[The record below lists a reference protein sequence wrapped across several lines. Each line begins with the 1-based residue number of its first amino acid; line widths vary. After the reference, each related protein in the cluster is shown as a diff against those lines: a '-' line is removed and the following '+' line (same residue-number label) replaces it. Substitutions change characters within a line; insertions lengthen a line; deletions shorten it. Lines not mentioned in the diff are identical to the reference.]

1 MFDALQD
8 ASCNFLGHHAAAA
21 AAAVHF
27 ERERFLSSLSAT
39 PNNIN
44 YTSVDGN
51 SVSVSFVMFDVL
63 QVASW
68 SCSWH
73 RDIYSTCFGKVFVLQ
88 TQLTCQQ
95 LQDRWHP

>member
-51 SVSVSFVMFDVL
+51 SLSVSFVMFDVL
-63 QVASW
+63 QVAAW
-68 SCSWH
+68 SFPEH
-73 RDIYSTCFGKVFVLQ
+73 HAPGIETYIPLVLEKS
-88 TQLTCQQ
+88 LFFK
-95 LQDRWHP
+95 PN